1 MTAEIFLSRQ
11 VGFSMTTVQ
20 PRKIEEPPPEGAQTK
35 PQAQPEHRDG
45 NRAGDALA
53 HGRVAAPQAQPGKK
67 RRGWIWLLLILLV
80 GGGGYYVVEHT
91 TLLQSSKDGAAAKS
105 KERSIPVV
113 TATVRKGDMNIYLSS
128 LGTVTPLQTVVVKTR
143 VDGEV
148 MKVLYNE
155 GQMVKVGD
163 PLVEIDPRPYQVM
176 QEQAEGQLAKDQ
188 ASLVQG
194 KQDLQ
199 RDRQLIAA
207 KATTPQVLD
216 AQVSTVGQFEGA
228 VKTDQAAIDNAK
240 LQIVYCHIT
249 APISGRI
256 GLRQVDKGNLVQAA
270 AATTLA
276 TITQLQP
283 ITVIYTVPQDV
294 IFRVQQKFNS
304 HEDVTVEAW
313 NRDLATKLATGKL
326 EAIDNQVDTT
336 TGTVKL
342 RATFPNEDNLLF
354 PNEFVNAKTLID
366 VERSVLIVP
375 AGAIQRGPNGTF
387 TYVVLPDKNVEMR
400 TLKVGT
406 TEGDQTIVESGLAA
420 GDVVVTEGTDKL
432 LPGVTKVSVRE
443 PKSGRKGKGGDKQPK
458 SDQSA
463 PADAKSAQADADQGS
478 AEQKSGYRGDAAQSA
493 DDQDAAE
500 PSPATQKA
508 APSPPSGSSDKD
520 QKRKQPKADQ

>member
-1 MTAEIFLSRQ
+1 
-11 VGFSMTTVQ
+11 MTTVQ
-20 PRKIEEPPPEGAQTK
+20 PRKVEEPPPDGAQTK
-35 PQAQPEHRDG
+35 PQAQPEHCDG
-45 NRAGDALA
+45 DHPGDSIARGQVASHEAL
-53 HGRVAAPQAQPGKK
+53 PGTK
-67 RRGWIWLLLILLV
+67 RRGWIWLMLILLV
-80 GGGGYYVVEHT
+80 AGGGGYYVVEHT
-91 TLLQSSKDGAAAKS
+91 TLFQSSKEGAGAKG
-105 KERSIPVV
+105 KDRSIPVV

-163 PLVEIDPRPYQVM
+163 PLVEIDPRPYQVQ

-194 KQDLQ
+194 KQDLV
-199 RDRQLIAA
+199 RDQQLMVA

-216 AQVSTVGQFEGA
+216 AQVSTVGQLEGA
-228 VKTDQAAIDNAK
+228 IKTDQAAIDNAK
-240 LQIVYCHIT
+240 LQIIYCHIT

-270 AATTLA
+270 AGTTLA

-283 ITVIYTVPQDV
+283 ITVIYTIPQDD
-294 IFRVQQKFNS
+294 IFRVQQKFNT
-304 HEDVTVEAW
+304 HEDVGVEAW
-313 NRDLATKLATGKL
+313 NRDLATKLASGKL

-366 VERSVLIVP
+366 VQHSVLIVP

-387 TYVVLPDKNVEMR
+387 TYVVLADKNVEMR
-400 TLKVGT
+400 MLKLGA
-406 TEGDQTIVESGLAA
+406 TEGDQTIVESGLSA
-420 GDVVVTEGTDKL
+420 GEVVVTEGTDKL

-443 PKSGRKGKGGDKQPK
+443 PKSSGKGKANSGDDQQK
-458 SDQSA
+458 SDKSSATDSKAAQS
-463 PADAKSAQADADQGS
+463 DADQGASEQTS
-478 AEQKSGYRGDAAQSA
+478 AYRGGG
-493 DDQDAAE
+493 DQDAAE
-500 PSPATQKA
+500 QKA
-508 APSPPSGSSDKD
+508 AGQTSPDQKAASKKGAAQSDAD
-520 QKRKQPKADQ
+520 QKRKHSPKADQ

>member
-1 MTAEIFLSRQ
+1 
-11 VGFSMTTVQ
+11 MTTVQ
-20 PRKIEEPPPEGAQTK
+20 PRKTEEPPPDGAQNK
-35 PQAQPEHRDG
+35 PQAQPEQRDG

-53 HGRVAAPQAQPGKK
+53 QGRVASPQAQPGKK
-67 RRGWIWLLLILLV
+67 SRAWIWLTLLLLAA

-91 TLLQSSKDGAAAKS
+91 TLFQSSKDGAAKG

-148 MKVLYNE
+148 MKVLYTE

-199 RDRQLIAA
+199 RDQQLIAA

-216 AQVSTVGQFEGA
+216 AQVSTVGQLAGA
-228 VKTDQAAIDNAK
+228 IKTDQAAIDNAK
-240 LQIVYCHIT
+240 LQIIYCHIT

-256 GLRQVDKGNLVQAA
+256 GLRQVDKGNLAQAA
-270 AATTLA
+270 AGTTLA

-283 ITVIYTVPQDV
+283 ITVIYTIPQDD
-294 IFRVQQKFNS
+294 IFRVQQKFNT
-304 HEDVTVEAW
+304 HEDVAVEAW

-342 RATFPNEDNLLF
+342 RATFSNEDNLLF

-366 VERSVLIVP
+366 VQHSVLIVP

-400 TLKVGT
+400 MLQLGA
-406 TEGDQTIVESGLAA
+406 TEGDQTVVVSGLSA

-443 PKSGRKGKGGDKQPK
+443 PKSGRQGKAKGENKEK
-458 SDQSA
+458 SDQ
-463 PADAKSAQADADQGS
+463 PAAAGSKAAQSEGDQGAVEQASASRGDGDPDAVDQAS
-478 AEQKSGYRGDAAQSA
+478 AEQKS
-493 DDQDAAE
+493 
-500 PSPATQKA
+500 
-508 APSPPSGSSDKD
+508 APSQKPTKQDETD
-520 QKRKQPKADQ
+520 QQRKHRPKADQ

>member
-1 MTAEIFLSRQ
+1 
-11 VGFSMTTVQ
+11 V
-20 PRKIEEPPPEGAQTK
+20 QTK
-35 PQAQPEHRDG
+35 PEHRDG
-45 NRAGDALA
+45 IRPGDVHADGRGAG
-53 HGRVAAPQAQPGKK
+53 GPPRPTKK
-67 RRGWIWLLLILLV
+67 GRGWVWLVLLLLVV
-80 GGGGYYVVEHT
+80 GGGVGYYFYEHSGSS
-91 TLLQSSKDGAAAKS
+91 QSKDGAAGKG
-105 KERSIPVV
+105 RQRDIPVV
-113 TATVRKGDMNIYLSS
+113 TTTVRKGDLNLYLSS

-163 PLVEIDPRPYQVM
+163 PLVEIDPRPYQVQ

-199 RDRQLIAA
+199 RDQQLIAA

-216 AQVSTVGQFEGA
+216 AQVSTVGQLEGA
-228 VKTDQAAIDNAK
+228 IKTDQAAIDNAK
-240 LQIVYCHIT
+240 LQIIYCHIT

-283 ITVIYTVPQDV
+283 ITVIYTVPQDD

-304 HEDVTVEAW
+304 HEDVVVESW

-342 RATFPNEDNLLF
+342 RATFNNEDNLLF

-366 VERSVLIVP
+366 VLRNVVIIP
-375 AGAIQRGPNGTF
+375 AGAVQRGPNGTY
-387 TYVVLPDKNVEMR
+387 TYVVQKDKNVEMR
-400 TLKVGT
+400 MIKLGP
-406 TEGDQTIVESGLAA
+406 TEGDQTVVESGLAP
-420 GDVVVTEGTDKL
+420 GEIVVTEGTDKL
-432 LPGVTKVSVRE
+432 QPGVTKVSVRGG
-443 PKSGRKGKGGDKQPK
+443 SGRKGKTKGAKPEGNQA
-458 SDQSA
+458 A
-463 PADAKSAQADADQGS
+463 PADSKEAPTDKGAQTDANDAPTTATSDYRGSDAGTEKQSDQDGSDDQADKTTPTGKHGTKIGQ
-478 AEQKSGYRGDAAQSA
+478 
-493 DDQDAAE
+493 
-500 PSPATQKA
+500 
-508 APSPPSGSSDKD
+508 
-520 QKRKQPKADQ
+520 

>member
-1 MTAEIFLSRQ
+1 
-11 VGFSMTTVQ
+11 MTTVQ
-20 PRKIEEPPPEGAQTK
+20 PRKKVEEPPPDGAPTK

-45 NRAGDALA
+45 ARPGESLTDKRLTP
-53 HGRVAAPQAQPGKK
+53 APAKK
-67 RRGWIWLLLILLV
+67 SRWWVWLLLVLAA

-91 TLLQSSKDGAAAKS
+91 TLLQSSKGGAAGKANQ
-105 KERSIPVV
+105 RSIPVV
-113 TATVRKGDMNIYLSS
+113 TAKVRKGDVPLYLSS

-148 MKVLYNE
+148 MKVLYTE

-188 ASLVQG
+188 ASLVQS

-199 RDRQLIAA
+199 RDQRLIAA

-228 VKTDQAAIDNAK
+228 TKTDQAAIDNAK

-256 GLRQVDKGNLVQAA
+256 GLRQVDMGNLVQAA

-283 ITVIYTVPQDV
+283 ITVVFTVPQDE

-304 HEDVTVEAW
+304 GEEVPVEAW
-313 NRDLATKLATGKL
+313 NRDLATKLASGKL
-326 EAIDNQVDTT
+326 LAIDNQVDTT

-342 RATFPNEDNLLF
+342 KATFPNEDNLLF
-354 PNEFVNAKTLID
+354 PNEFVNAKLLID
-366 VERSVLIVP
+366 VQRNVLIVP
-375 AGAIQRGPNGTF
+375 AGAVQRGPNGTY
-387 TYVVLPDKNVEMR
+387 TYVVKENTEASDKDKPDPDAKDKQGQGDKEKKSKDIEMR
-400 TLKVGT
+400 MLKLGP
-406 TEGDQTIVESGLAA
+406 TEGDQTIVESGLSV
-420 GDVVVTEGTDKL
+420 GEIVVTEGTDKL
-432 LPGVTKVSVRE
+432 QPGVTKVSVRSG
-443 PKSGRKGKGGDKQPK
+443 KSGRKGKAQGAKPQG
-458 SDQSA
+458 DQSA
-463 PADAKSAQADADQGS
+463 PTDSKATPTSATDSAKTQT
-478 AEQKSGYRGDAAQSA
+478 SGYRGGDSA
-493 DDQDAAE
+493 DQKQSDQD
-500 PSPATQKA
+500 
-508 APSPPSGSSDKD
+508 GSDDD
-520 QKRKQPKADQ
+520 QSNQTGKNGTKTGQ